1 MKELIF
7 VALSFLLGAF
17 LTEAQEPLLR
27 YNSTTIPAR
36 VISNDGR
43 ESCPPADQREAA
55 RSEVIANV
63 SALLRTV
70 SVNVSQYCGR
80 GSWSR
85 VVYINMTDN
94 SQQCPGTFRE
104 YSTPVRTCGRRTTS
118 VGSCDSATF
127 SVNGARYNR
136 VCGRVIAY
144 QIGSP
149 DAFYPG
155 ITEGRSIDSYY
166 LDGISI
172 THGSPRQHI
181 WSFAAS
187 PTETYTLPTRICP
200 CSNTGVQDRN
210 PPSFVG
216 SDYFCETGDTGGC
229 CRSGYFF
236 ASDPLFDGQGCGSTS
251 TCCSFNNPPWFSKQL
266 PTTTTNNI
274 EVRVCSNERTS
285 IDDVPFQILELYIQ

>member
-1 MKELIF
+1 MH
-7 VALSFLLGAF
+7 
-17 LTEAQEPLLR
+17 
-27 YNSTTIPAR
+27 
-36 VISNDGR
+36 
-43 ESCPPADQREAA
+43 
-55 RSEVIANV
+55 
-63 SALLRTV
+63 
-70 SVNVSQYCGR
+70 
-80 GSWSR
+80 
-85 VVYINMTDN
+85 INMTDN

-118 VGSCDSATF
+118 TGSCDSATF

-155 ITEGRSIDSYY
+155 ISEGRTIDSYY

-187 PTETYTLPTRICP
+187 PTETYTLPNRICP
-200 CSNTGVQDRN
+200 CSHTGIQDRN

-216 SDYFCETGDTGGC
+216 NDYFCETGDTATC

-285 IDDVPFQILELYIQ
+285 TDDVPFQILELYIQ